1 MFHIICIFIVLLLR
15 TNPYPKEVLW
25 LLPFINY
32 LGDNLVNQFDKI
44 HIQKLKYLLTQFFYT
59 YISVLFKENSLSSTF
74 TVSLH

>member
-15 TNPYPKEVLW
+15 TNPDPKEVLW

-44 HIQKLKYLLTQFFYT
+44 HIHAESF
-59 YISVLFKENSLSSTF
+59 I
-74 TVSLH
+74 